1 MRNRLLLLAVILA
14 VAGFGYFTG
23 IYQYLA
29 PDRLRLLLTEAGIWG
44 PVVIILLFSIL
55 EPFGMPGVIFLLTA
69 ATLWPFPLAFLVNWL
84 GATGAG
90 MTGFAF
96 ARFIGRGWVEDRM
109 PARLRLWDER
119 LAGRGVTGVIVFRL
133 IFFLNPASHWALG
146 LSSVP
151 APAAFFGSLIGFAGP
166 IALWTYFG
174 AEILAWFE
182 AQSAWVWVAVI
193 AAIVAFLAFR
203 KVRKR
208 TNPVES
214 A

>member
-1 MRNRLLLLAVILA
+1 
-14 VAGFGYFTG
+14 
-23 IYQYLA
+23 
-29 PDRLRLLLTEAGIWG
+29 
-44 PVVIILLFSIL
+44 
-55 EPFGMPGVIFLLTA
+55 
-69 ATLWPFPLAFLVNWL
+69 
-84 GATGAG
+84 

-96 ARFIGRGWVEDRM
+96 ARFIGRNWVEDRM

-151 APAAFFGSLIGFAGP
+151 APAAFFGTMIGFAGP

-174 AEILAWFE
+174 AEILVWFE

-193 AAIVAFLAFR
+193 TAIVAFLAFR
-203 KVRKR
+203 KIRKR
-208 TNPVES
+208 TNPVER